1 MNHPRQPANSPMT
14 PIPIVA
20 YSLPFAILAA
30 TAVAVR
36 DTADARTWS
45 VLGVGFVV
53 LLVLAAIGPLRSGD
67 ASERYPNARRVA
79 LFALFGIMVVFALCC
94 AYLATAGLNGALDVY
109 PTFIFVPTWLFFSL
123 LIPLWTDSPVVRT
136 EEPDTGWKKLGRWKL
151 LYSNPDDDALW
162 VHLCPQ
168 HFWDAFSTYYTPN
181 LGHRWGRAVMTTFA
195 VLILATMAML
205 IATLRPNGLLP

>member
-1 MNHPRQPANSPMT
+1 M
-14 PIPIVA
+14 
-20 YSLPFAILAA
+20 
-30 TAVAVR
+30 
-36 DTADARTWS
+36 
-45 VLGVGFVV
+45 
-53 LLVLAAIGPLRSGD
+53 
-67 ASERYPNARRVA
+67 YPEARRVLLRA
-79 LFALFGIMVVFALCC
+79 MFGIMVVFSLCC
-94 AYLATAGLNGALDVY
+94 AYLAVNGGDGPLDLYLEVA
-109 PTFIFVPTWLFFSL
+109 IVPGWFLFSL

-181 LGHRWGRAVMTTFA
+181 LGHRWGRAVMTTFV